1 MSNLSQFYFNG
12 QLIENNTITLD
23 SASAKHIWQ
32 VLRMEAGDELLIT
45 DGKGHVAKGVIVM
58 AEKHRC
64 DVAIRSVSFTERSEH
79 KLHLCVA
86 FTKNNSRNE
95 WLLEKATELG
105 VCSITPIT
113 VARSEK
119 VHFRDER
126 WEKLLVSALLQS
138 QQAYLPDFADVTT
151 LHDAIRKFSNVPQKY
166 IAHCIPEQP
175 RQPISG
181 LLKPGLETVI
191 LIGPEGDFRFDEVS
205 LCTTSGFAAVTL
217 GEQRLRTETAAMAA
231 CAYFNMINDGHH

>member
-1 MSNLSQFYFNG
+1 MPNLSQFYFKG
-12 QLIENNTITLD
+12 SLTENEIITLD
-23 SASAKHIWQ
+23 AATAKHIWQ
-32 VLRMEAGDELLIT
+32 VLRMETGDDLVIT
-45 DGKGHVAKGVIVM
+45 DGKGITAYCTIVM

-64 DVAIRSVSFTERSEH
+64 DVAVRNTTFVERPRH

-105 VCSITPIT
+105 VCSITPIST
-113 VARSEK
+113 AHSEK

-126 WEKLLVSALLQS
+126 WEKLLISALLQS
-138 QQAYLPDFADVTT
+138 QQAYLPDFSELMSLPEA
-151 LHDAIRKFSNVPQKY
+151 LKKFSGISQKF

-175 RQPISG
+175 RQPLSEM
-181 LLKPGLETVI
+181 LKPCSETVI

-205 LCTTSGFAAVTL
+205 LCTSHGFHAVTL
-217 GEQRLRTETAAMAA
+217 GEQRLRTETAAIAA
-231 CAYFNMINDGHH
+231 CAFFNMINDGKD

>member
-12 QLIENNTITLD
+12 KLIENDTITLD
-23 SASAKHIWQ
+23 AASAKHIWQ
-32 VLRMEAGDELLIT
+32 VLRMEAGDNLKVT
-45 DGKGHVAKGVIVM
+45 DGKGTVATGTITM

-64 DVAIRSVSFTERSEH
+64 DVVLREIELHAPAKH

-95 WLLEKATELG
+95 WLLEKAAELG
-105 VCSITPIT
+105 VSSIIPLAA
-113 VARSEK
+113 ARSEK

-151 LHDAIRKFSNVPQKY
+151 LPEVIRKFANVPQRF
-166 IAHCIPEQP
+166 IAHCISEHA
-175 RQPISG
+175 RQPLSEM
-181 LLKPGLETVI
+181 LKPSTETVI
-191 LIGPEGDFRFDEVS
+191 LIGPEGDFRYDEVS
-205 LCTTSGFAAVTL
+205 LCTTAGFVPVTL
-217 GEQRLRTETAAMAA
+217 GNQRLRTETAAIAA
-231 CAYFNMINDGHH
+231 CAYFNMVNDGKE